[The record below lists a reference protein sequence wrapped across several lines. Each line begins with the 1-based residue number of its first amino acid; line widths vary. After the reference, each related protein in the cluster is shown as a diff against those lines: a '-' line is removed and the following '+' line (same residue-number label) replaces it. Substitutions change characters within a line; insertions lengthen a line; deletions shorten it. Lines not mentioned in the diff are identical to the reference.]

1 LAPANLAMGGVVASL
16 APADPAMERVLPAP
30 AWVGRTTTRAV
41 VPAVV
46 NAVSGR
52 DTAAGRRAMVAGRVK
67 GRWTHPSL
75 ADVPPTPMPG
85 QKKRG
90 RVEGRRPASA
100 GAAYL
105 LPPLSFGGAS
115 IAEP

>member
-1 LAPANLAMGGVVASL
+1 LVPANQAMGGVVASL
-16 APADPAMERVLPAP
+16 APADPAMEPVLAAP

-67 GRWTHPSL
+67 GR
-75 ADVPPTPMPG
+75 
-85 QKKRG
+85 
-90 RVEGRRPASA
+90 
-100 GAAYL
+100 
-105 LPPLSFGGAS
+105 
-115 IAEP
+115 